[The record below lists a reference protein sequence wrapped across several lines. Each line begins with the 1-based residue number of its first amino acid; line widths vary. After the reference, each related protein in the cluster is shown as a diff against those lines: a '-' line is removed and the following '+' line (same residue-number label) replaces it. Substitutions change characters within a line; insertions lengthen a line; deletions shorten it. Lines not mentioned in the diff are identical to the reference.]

1 MLGLRKS
8 ILIAASIGM
17 TICSGC
23 GGTRN
28 DPGMTQPD
36 TPLPV
41 VGISGSVTFKGA
53 PLAGA
58 TVTLWLTNTN
68 TIQATATTDS
78 SGKYSFSGL
87 RTSGNV
93 LDDYHLW
100 AMKAGFGFY
109 PSVGSGARVT
119 RADHTGQFEPGV
131 TPTSTFG
138 IPIYLTVIDYVATA
152 NNSVSNA
159 NFTAYDG
166 TNPVVSLAVTGQTAS
181 YARGDD
187 GDLQKGVAWP
197 LQRYTDNQ
205 DGTVT
210 DNGTGLVWLKNA
222 GCFAPST
229 WSTAV
234 ADANGLAGGACGL
247 SDGST
252 AGQWR
257 LPNLVE
263 LESVIDP
270 SAGNPALSVGNP
282 FTNVAAPNYWTSTS
296 YFGGEAGSPTAWVI
310 RISDGRYINDYAQNV
325 KQSAANGVWA
335 VRGNGSGAARLQA
348 TGLFNG
354 YQAGDDGTLQK
365 GVPLMY
371 PRFLDR
377 GDGTMV
383 DAMTGLV
390 WLKLANCIQGDW
402 ATALAAVNRLAGGQC
417 GLTDS
422 STAGQWRMPNR
433 REMQSLADRNQ
444 NNEAEY
450 LNFTFFNPDRTVF
463 QAAALTSFMPYSYY
477 WTSTTDA
484 ADPTEAWTVF
494 SCDYGVYDTE
504 KSESGYTLAVRDLR

>member
-1 MLGLRKS
+1 LRS
-8 ILIAASIGM
+8 LISIGAL
-17 TICSGC
+17 ICMGICTGC
-23 GGTRN
+23 GSSRN
-28 DPGMTQPD
+28 DPGMTHPD
-36 TPLPV
+36 TPMPV
-41 VGISGSVTFKGA
+41 DSISGTVTFKGA
-53 PLAGA
+53 PLAGV

-68 TIQATATTDS
+68 SIEATATTDA
-78 SGKYSFSGL
+78 SGNYSFSGL
-87 RTSGNV
+87 RTGGNV
-93 LDDYHLW
+93 PDDYHLW
-100 AMKAGFGFY
+100 AIKSGFGFY
-109 PSVGSGARVT
+109 PSVSSGAKVT

-166 TNPVVSLAVTGQTAS
+166 TNPVVSLAATGQTVS
-181 YARGDD
+181 FTPGDD
-187 GDLQKGVAWP
+187 GDLKKGVGWP

-210 DNGTGLVWLKNA
+210 DHVTGLIWLENA
-222 GCFAPST
+222 DCFAPTT
-229 WSTAV
+229 WSAAV
-234 ADANGLAGGACGL
+234 ADANGLASGACGL
-247 SDGST
+247 TDGST

-270 SAGNPALSVGNP
+270 SASNPALTEGNP
-282 FTNVAAPNYWTSTS
+282 FTNVATANYWTSTS

-310 RISDGRYINDYAQNV
+310 RMSDGRYINDYAQNV
-325 KQSAANGVWA
+325 KQSSANGAWA
-335 VRGNGSGAARLQA
+335 VKGNGSGAAKLQA
-348 TGLFNG
+348 TGLFNA

-371 PRFLDR
+371 PRFIDH
-377 GDGTMV
+377 GDGTMI

-402 ATALAAVNRLAGGQC
+402 TTALAAVNKLTSGQC
-417 GLTDS
+417 GLSDS

-433 REMQSLADRNQ
+433 KEMQSLADRNQ

-463 QAAALTSFMPYSYY
+463 QAAALSNFMPYSYY
-477 WTSTTDA
+477 WTSTTNA

-494 SCDYGVYDTE
+494 SCDYGVYDIE
-504 KSESGYTLAVRDLR
+504 KSETGFTLAVRDLR